1 MKLKKFLIF
10 FTFYFLLT
18 HPLKSEQYKI
28 IVSINDKII
37 TNLDLKNEIE
47 ILKIL
52 NNNPNLKYSQIYNPA
67 LNGLI
72 DAKIKQIETEKN
84 KVSIEN
90 EIVEKYFEIFLK
102 NSQYKRENISEFR
115 INIIKEKIKIDLAW
129 NKLISNLYTWKVNI
143 NMNEIESRIDN
154 ILKEEKNQNNAKEIK
169 SQLIN
174 EETNKKLNVFSRYH
188 FLKVKKE
195 MMIKYY

>member
-52 NNNPNLKYSQIYNPA
+52 NNNPNLKYSQIYNLA

-72 DAKIKQIETEKN
+72 DSKIKQIETDKN
-84 KVSIEN
+84 KVNIEN

-115 INIIKEKIKIDLAW
+115 INIIKEKIKEDLAW

>member
-52 NNNPNLKYSQIYNPA
+52 NNNPNLKYSQIYNLA

-72 DAKIKQIETEKN
+72 DSKIKQIETDKN
-84 KVSIEN
+84 KVNIEN

-115 INIIKEKIKIDLAW
+115 INIIKEKIKEDLAW

-154 ILKEEKNQNNAKEIK
+154 ILKKEKNQNNAKEIK

>member
-37 TNLDLKNEIE
+37 TNLDLENEIE

-52 NNNPNLKYSQIYNPA
+52 NNNPNLKYSQTYNPA
-67 LNGLI
+67 LNVLI

-84 KVSIEN
+84 KVNIEN
-90 EIVEKYFEIFLK
+90 EIVKKYFEIFLK

-115 INIIKEKIKIDLAW
+115 TNIIKEKIKIDLAW

-143 NMNEIESRIDN
+143 NMNEIESKINN
-154 ILKEEKNQNNAKEIK
+154 ILKEEKNQNNAKELK

>member
-1 MKLKKFLIF
+1 MKLKKFLIL

-52 NNNPNLKYSQIYNPA
+52 NDNPNLKYSQIYNLA

-72 DAKIKQIETEKN
+72 DSKIKQIETDKN
-84 KVSIEN
+84 KVNIEN

-115 INIIKEKIKIDLAW
+115 INIIKEKIKEDLAW

>member
-52 NNNPNLKYSQIYNPA
+52 NNNPNLKYSQIYNLA

-72 DAKIKQIETEKN
+72 DFKIKQIETDKN
-84 KVSIEN
+84 KVNIEN

-115 INIIKEKIKIDLAW
+115 INLIKEKIKEDLAW

-154 ILKEEKNQNNAKEIK
+154 ILKEEKNQNNTKEIK

>member
-84 KVSIEN
+84 KVNIEN

-188 FLKVKKE
+188 FLKIKKE

>member
-52 NNNPNLKYSQIYNPA
+52 NNNPNLKYSQIYNLA

-72 DAKIKQIETEKN
+72 DSKIKQIETDKN
-84 KVSIEN
+84 KINIEN

>member
-52 NNNPNLKYSQIYNPA
+52 NNNPNLKYSQIYNLA

-72 DAKIKQIETEKN
+72 DSKIKQIEIDKN
-84 KVSIEN
+84 KVNIEN

-115 INIIKEKIKIDLAW
+115 INIIKEKIKEDLAW

-143 NMNEIESRIDN
+143 NMNEIESKINN

>member
-52 NNNPNLKYSQIYNPA
+52 NNNPNLKYSQIYNLA

-72 DAKIKQIETEKN
+72 DSKIKQIETDKN
-84 KVSIEN
+84 KVNIEN

-102 NSQYKRENISEFR
+102 NSQSKRENISEFR
-115 INIIKEKIKIDLAW
+115 INLIKEKIKEDLAW

>member
-52 NNNPNLKYSQIYNPA
+52 NDNPNLKYSQIYNLA

-72 DAKIKQIETEKN
+72 DSKIKQIETDKN
-84 KVSIEN
+84 KVNIEN

-115 INIIKEKIKIDLAW
+115 INIIKEKIKEDLAW

>member
-1 MKLKKFLIF
+1 MCH
-10 FTFYFLLT
+10 Y
-18 HPLKSEQYKI
+18 
-28 IVSINDKII
+28 DKII
-37 TNLDLKNEIE
+37 TNIDLKNEIE
-47 ILKIL
+47 ILNIL
-52 NNNPNLKYSQIYNPA
+52 NNNQNHKYSQIYNPA

-84 KVSIEN
+84 KVNIEN

-102 NSQYKRENISEFR
+102 NSQYKKENISEFR

>member
-52 NNNPNLKYSQIYNPA
+52 NNNPNLKYSQIYNLA

-72 DAKIKQIETEKN
+72 DSKIKQIETDKN
-84 KVSIEN
+84 KINIEN

-102 NSQYKRENISEFR
+102 NSQSKRENISEFR
-115 INIIKEKIKIDLAW
+115 INIIKEKIKMDLAW

>member
-52 NNNPNLKYSQIYNPA
+52 NNNPNLKYSQIYNLA

-72 DAKIKQIETEKN
+72 DSKIKQIETDKN
-84 KVSIEN
+84 KVNIEN

-115 INIIKEKIKIDLAW
+115 INIIKEKIKEDLAW

-154 ILKEEKNQNNAKEIK
+154 ILKEKKNQNNAKEIK

>member
-72 DAKIKQIETEKN
+72 DAKIKQIETDKN
-84 KVSIEN
+84 KVNIEN

-102 NSQYKRENISEFR
+102 NSQFKRENISEFR
-115 INIIKEKIKIDLAW
+115 INLIKEKIKEDLAW

-143 NMNEIESRIDN
+143 NMNEIESKINN
-154 ILKEEKNQNNAKEIK
+154 IFKEEKNQNNAKEIK

>member
-52 NNNPNLKYSQIYNPA
+52 NDNPNLKYSQIYNLA

-72 DAKIKQIETEKN
+72 DFKIKQIETDKN
-84 KVSIEN
+84 KINIEN

-102 NSQYKRENISEFR
+102 NSQFKRENISEFR
-115 INIIKEKIKIDLAW
+115 INLIKEKIKEDLAW

-154 ILKEEKNQNNAKEIK
+154 ILKKEKNQNNAKEIK

-188 FLKVKKE
+188 FFKVKKE

>member
-52 NNNPNLKYSQIYNPA
+52 NNNPNLKYSQIYNLA

-72 DAKIKQIETEKN
+72 DFKIKQIETDKN
-84 KVSIEN
+84 KINIEN

-115 INIIKEKIKIDLAW
+115 INIIKEKIKEDLAW

>member
-52 NNNPNLKYSQIYNPA
+52 NDNPNLKYSQIYNLA

-72 DAKIKQIETEKN
+72 DFKIKQIETDKN
-84 KVSIEN
+84 KINIEN

-102 NSQYKRENISEFR
+102 NSQSKRENISEFR
-115 INIIKEKIKIDLAW
+115 INLIKEKIKEDLAW

>member
-52 NNNPNLKYSQIYNPA
+52 NNNPKLKYSQIYNPA

-84 KVSIEN
+84 KINIEN

-188 FLKVKKE
+188 FLKIKKE

>member
-52 NNNPNLKYSQIYNPA
+52 NNNPNLKYSQIYNLA

-72 DAKIKQIETEKN
+72 DSKIKQIETDKN
-84 KVSIEN
+84 KVNIEN

-102 NSQYKRENISEFR
+102 NSQYKKENISEFR

>member
-52 NNNPNLKYSQIYNPA
+52 NNNPNLKYSQIYNLA

-72 DAKIKQIETEKN
+72 DSKIKQIETEKN
-84 KVSIEN
+84 KVNIEN

-102 NSQYKRENISEFR
+102 NSQYKKENISEFR

>member
-37 TNLDLKNEIE
+37 TNLDLENEIE

-52 NNNPNLKYSQIYNPA
+52 NNNPNLKYSQTYNPA

-84 KVSIEN
+84 KVNIEN
-90 EIVEKYFEIFLK
+90 EIVKKYFEIFLK

-115 INIIKEKIKIDLAW
+115 TNIIKEKIKIDLAW

-143 NMNEIESRIDN
+143 NMNEIESKINN
-154 ILKEEKNQNNAKEIK
+154 ILKEEKNQNNAKELK

>member
-84 KVSIEN
+84 KINIEN

-143 NMNEIESRIDN
+143 NMNEIESKINN

>member
-84 KVSIEN
+84 KVNIEN

-102 NSQYKRENISEFR
+102 NSQYKKENISEFR

>member
-52 NNNPNLKYSQIYNPA
+52 NNNPKLKYSQIYNPA

-84 KVSIEN
+84 KVNIEN

-102 NSQYKRENISEFR
+102 NSQYKKENISEFR

>member
-52 NNNPNLKYSQIYNPA
+52 NNNPNLKYSQIYNLA

-72 DAKIKQIETEKN
+72 DSKIKQIETDKN
-84 KVSIEN
+84 KVNIEN
-90 EIVEKYFEIFLK
+90 EIVEKYFGIFLK
-102 NSQYKRENISEFR
+102 NSQYKRENISEFS
-115 INIIKEKIKIDLAW
+115 INIIKEKIKEDLAW

>member
-52 NNNPNLKYSQIYNPA
+52 NDNPNLKYSQIYNLA

-72 DAKIKQIETEKN
+72 DSKIKQIETDKN
-84 KVSIEN
+84 KVNIEN
-90 EIVEKYFEIFLK
+90 EIVEKYFGIFLK

-115 INIIKEKIKIDLAW
+115 INIIKEKIKEDLAW

>member
-52 NNNPNLKYSQIYNPA
+52 NNNPNLKYSQIYNLA

-72 DAKIKQIETEKN
+72 DFKIKQIETDKN
-84 KVSIEN
+84 KVNIEN

-102 NSQYKRENISEFR
+102 NSQSKRENISEFR
-115 INIIKEKIKIDLAW
+115 INLIKEKIKEDLAW

>member
-52 NNNPNLKYSQIYNPA
+52 NNNPNLKYSQIYNLA

-72 DAKIKQIETEKN
+72 DSKIKQIETDKN
-84 KVSIEN
+84 KVNIEN
-90 EIVEKYFEIFLK
+90 EIVEKYFGIFLK

-115 INIIKEKIKIDLAW
+115 INIIKEKIKEDLAW

>member
-84 KVSIEN
+84 KVNIEN

-115 INIIKEKIKIDLAW
+115 INIIKEKIKEDLAW

>member
-52 NNNPNLKYSQIYNPA
+52 NNNPNLKYSQIYNLA

-72 DAKIKQIETEKN
+72 DSKIKQIETDKN
-84 KVSIEN
+84 KVNIEN

-143 NMNEIESRIDN
+143 NMNEIESKIDN

>member
-52 NNNPNLKYSQIYNPA
+52 NNNPNLKYSQIYNLA

-84 KVSIEN
+84 KVNIQN

-102 NSQYKRENISEFR
+102 NSQYKKENISEFR

>member
-18 HPLKSEQYKI
+18 HPLKSEEYKI

-52 NNNPNLKYSQIYNPA
+52 NDNPNLKYSQIYNLA

-72 DAKIKQIETEKN
+72 DFKIKQIETDKN
-84 KVSIEN
+84 KINIEN

-102 NSQYKRENISEFR
+102 NSQSKRENISEFR
-115 INIIKEKIKIDLAW
+115 INLIKEKIKEDLAW

>member
-52 NNNPNLKYSQIYNPA
+52 NDNPNLKYSQIYNLA

-72 DAKIKQIETEKN
+72 DSKIKQIETDKN
-84 KVSIEN
+84 KINIEN

-115 INIIKEKIKIDLAW
+115 INIIKEKIKEDLAW

>member
-52 NNNPNLKYSQIYNPA
+52 NDNPNLKYSQIYNLA

-72 DAKIKQIETEKN
+72 DSKIKQIETDKN
-84 KVSIEN
+84 KINIEN

-102 NSQYKRENISEFR
+102 NSQSKRENISEFR
-115 INIIKEKIKIDLAW
+115 INLIKEKIKEDLAW

>member
-52 NNNPNLKYSQIYNPA
+52 NNNPNLKYSQIYNLA

-72 DAKIKQIETEKN
+72 DSKIKQIETDKN
-84 KVSIEN
+84 KVNIEN

-154 ILKEEKNQNNAKEIK
+154 ILKKEKNQNNAKEIK

>member
-52 NNNPNLKYSQIYNPA
+52 NDNPNLKYSQIYNLA

-72 DAKIKQIETEKN
+72 DSKIKQIETDKN
-84 KVSIEN
+84 KINIEN

-102 NSQYKRENISEFR
+102 NSQSKRENISEFR
-115 INIIKEKIKIDLAW
+115 INIIKEKIKEDLAW

>member
-52 NNNPNLKYSQIYNPA
+52 NNNPNLKYSQIYNLA

-84 KVSIEN
+84 KVNIEN

>member
-102 NSQYKRENISEFR
+102 NSQYKKGNISEFR

>member
-52 NNNPNLKYSQIYNPA
+52 NNNPNLEYSQIYNLA

-72 DAKIKQIETEKN
+72 DSKIKQIETDKN
-84 KVSIEN
+84 KVNIEN

-115 INIIKEKIKIDLAW
+115 INIIKEKIKEDLAW

>member
-52 NNNPNLKYSQIYNPA
+52 NNNPNLKYSQIYNLA
-67 LNGLI
+67 LKGLI
-72 DAKIKQIETEKN
+72 DSKIKQIETDKN
-84 KVSIEN
+84 KVNIEN

-115 INIIKEKIKIDLAW
+115 INIIKEKIKEDLAW
-129 NKLISNLYTWKVNI
+129 NKLISNLYNWKVNI

-154 ILKEEKNQNNAKEIK
+154 ILKEEKNQNNAKKIK